1 MENHNKL
8 PKLHSGLKRLAATA
22 LLAAACVPAQA
33 QVLAFAQ
40 SGDGAQIVLHE
51 RSGPCV
57 GHARLAEHISV
68 GGARVAGCWLKTSE
82 KVLISFFAGERGDI
96 PLAHL
101 KIPAEI

>member
-1 MENHNKL
+1 MENRNTPHWL
-8 PKLHSGLKRLAATA
+8 YPGMKRLAAMAA
-22 LLAAACVPAQA
+22 LAVVLAPAQA

-57 GHARLAEHISV
+57 GQARLAEHISA
-68 GGARVAGCWLKTSE
+68 GGARVSGCWLKTSE
-82 KVLISFFAGERGDI
+82 KVLISFFDGERGDI

-101 KIPAEI
+101 KAPAEI